1 MLPIVRQTKSSPGS
15 VNVMAVG
22 TTRESQQVIK
32 RVCGCCL
39 EASCLKRFSKYG
51 NSLVWNLSMPS
62 KISCIVFALTPPAL
76 RHGEGQTQSPN
87 LAKSIRVEQQ
97 VTDKILA

>member
-15 VNVMAVG
+15 VNLMALG

-39 EASCLKRFSKYG
+39 QASCLKRLSKYG

-62 KISCIVFALTPPAL
+62 KISCMVFALMPPAL
-76 RHGEGQTQSPN
+76 RHGKGQTQSSN
-87 LAKSIRVEQQ
+87 LVKSLCVEQQ